1 MSLLALLLVGA
12 VLGTVI
18 GMLGGGGGVL
28 AVPLLVALG
37 EPVLSASTMSLVVV
51 GTGAAAALVP
61 HQRARRVDWRLG
73 LAFGAL
79 GSVGAVVGAR
89 LSSIVPADLLLLGFG
104 VLVLLGAGTMLR
116 AARTGRAV
124 EVLRREAGLS
134 EAGLLEPR
142 RTPDDEALLAQRA
155 AAGLVDDEPDL
166 AGTGSPPLR
175 VDLRVVVLATGVGLV
190 TGLFGVGA
198 GFVVVPALV
207 AALHVPVKRATATAL
222 VVIVVNSAVALAARH
237 EHLTD
242 PTTALELAALT
253 AVFAVVGAL
262 LSRRVPAWLLS
273 SAFGVLLVL
282 VAVYTLVRALTL

>member
-28 AVPLLVALG
+28 AVPLLVAVG

-61 HQRARRVDWRLG
+61 HQRAGRVEWRIG
-73 LAFGAL
+73 LVFGAL
-79 GSVGAVVGAR
+79 GTVGAVLGAR
-89 LSSIVPADLLLLGFG
+89 LSGALPPGLLLLGFS
-104 VLVLLGAGTMLR
+104 VLVLLGALAMLR
-116 AARTGRAV
+116 SGRTARRLALSGFEAEPEPASAPGPTAEEAPAHERAEAVLPDTHGAVPPVGAA
-124 EVLRREAGLS
+124 
-134 EAGLLEPR
+134 PM
-142 RTPDDEALLAQRA
+142 
-155 AAGLVDDEPDL
+155 
-166 AGTGSPPLR
+166 R
-175 VDLRVVVLATGVGLV
+175 VDTRVVALATGVGLV

-207 AALHVPVKRATATAL
+207 AALHVPVKKATATAL
-222 VVIVVNSAVALAARH
+222 VVIVINSLVALVARH
-237 EHLTD
+237 DHLRD
-242 PTTALELAALT
+242 VSSALQLAAVT

-262 LSRRVPAWLLS
+262 VSRRVPGWVLS
-273 SAFGVLLVL
+273 IAFGTLLVL